1 MSRSNKFWIIL
12 CILETVIIIYLL
24 FNRKPPSEIILDANE
39 TIDSIFIV
47 NEKIKKEIV
56 YIEQRYKEDSVY
68 ILSASDSMLFDSFS
82 RYIENYNNK

>member
-24 FNRKPPSEIILDANE
+24 FNRKTPSEIILDANE

-56 YIEQRYKEDSVY
+56 YIEQRYKEDSMY